1 MPLHQCDCIN
11 DATPKSCAYH
21 DASDDELEKSLIEK
35 SHTESSKRNS
45 CANGDNE
52 VEILAERIGK
62 NWTPLAILKNV
73 NKRAKR
79 IKKKPLKTKSRNKSK
94 RNDSLQSSTEIDR
107 KYEAA
112 ILHLCALG
120 VDFNNDKGD
129 EVKTLARSNGRNR
142 TPLKP
147 LTSASKQIKKQE
159 TKLLKEAQTKPLKTT
174 VALADNNELKSSTN
188 TGLSLWER
196 IQEFKKTSEQFSAK
210 KPCKLIDVGNDLE
223 LQKLIAQMEMMKLD
237 HEFTKSLNATLH
249 SKVFLPY
256 ETEDLIS
263 LAREVIMSRWRSM
276 RSRGMHIIIFS
287 EGFSNRI
294 HPNYWGNEL
303 DEDLLENLHVQSEK
317 INQTLFVS
325 EKGICGRNV
334 VNLDKLTEGEVRKED
349 IGSQC
354 AVNFQHKKIFAK
366 YHKCSKTMRLIQEG
380 YGRRMT
386 CYLDQKTRAHSHKK
400 EVWCKK
406 YNL

>member
-21 DASDDELEKSLIEK
+21 DASDDELEKSLVEK

-45 CANGDNE
+45 YADGDNE

-79 IKKKPLKTKSRNKSK
+79 IKKKPLKTKSRKKPK
-94 RNDSLQSSTEIDR
+94 RNDSLQLSTEIDK

-120 VDFNNDKGD
+120 VDFNSDKED
-129 EVKTLARSNGRNR
+129 EVKTLAGSSGKNL

-147 LTSASKQIKKQE
+147 LIKKQE
-159 TKLLKEAQTKPLKTT
+159 TKFLKEEQIKPLKTT
-174 VALADNNELKSSTN
+174 VALADNNEFKSSKG

-196 IQEFKKTSEQFSAK
+196 IQKFKKTSKQFSAK
-210 KPCKLIDVGNDLE
+210 KQCKLIDGGNDLE

-276 RSRGMHIIIFS
+276 SSRGMHIITFS

-303 DEDLLENLHVQSEK
+303 DEDLLENLHIQSGK
-317 INQTLFVS
+317 VNQTLFVN
-325 EKGICGRNV
+325 EKGIYGRDV

-366 YHKCSKTMRLIQEG
+366 YHKCSKTMKLIQEG
-380 YGRRMT
+380 HGRRMT